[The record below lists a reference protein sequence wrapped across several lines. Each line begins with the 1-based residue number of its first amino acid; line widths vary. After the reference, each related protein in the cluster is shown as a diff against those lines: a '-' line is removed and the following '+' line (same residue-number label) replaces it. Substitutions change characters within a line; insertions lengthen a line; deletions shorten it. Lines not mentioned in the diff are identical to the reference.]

1 MNLLISTIIFKTFNL
16 ENFISFIRSNNLFNK
31 SDHLLVACSGGVDSI
46 VLCDLLYL
54 YGFTFSIAHC
64 NFQLRANESDADET
78 FVKSLGAK
86 YHVPVYVKRFDTT
99 NFASD
104 NKMSVQH
111 AARELR
117 YNWFDQLLNERQL
130 SFLLTAHHADD
141 NVETVLM
148 NFFKGTG
155 ISGMHGILPKR
166 DKLVRPLLFTT
177 KKEILEY
184 AIDKGLSWVEDAS
197 NETVKYT
204 RNFFRHKVIPLIEQ
218 TIPTASANVAQS
230 IEHLKEVEIIY
241 NQAIESYKKQLLI
254 FKGNEVHIPILKLVK
269 SVPINTIAFEILKP
283 YGFTPAQ
290 AKELPA
296 FLQSETG
303 KYITSST
310 HRVIKNRKWIIIAPV
325 ASGEAHTLI
334 IESTDNAVS
343 FETGRLLFS
352 ISDNLEMSTDL
363 STAILDFKQ
372 IQFPLLLRKWK
383 QGDYFYPLGMPKKKK
398 IARFLIDQKIAKTD
412 KEKVWVLE
420 SDQKIIWVIGQ
431 RIDNR
436 FKVSESTK
444 KVLRIKLVQ

>member
-46 VLCDLLYL
+46 VLCDLLYS

-184 AIDKGLSWVEDAS
+184 AIEDAS

-296 FLQSETG
+296 LLQSEINNQEKIVQEKILRHLHTG
-303 KYITSST
+303 
-310 HRVIKNRKWIIIAPV
+310 
-325 ASGEAHTLI
+325 
-334 IESTDNAVS
+334 
-343 FETGRLLFS
+343 
-352 ISDNLEMSTDL
+352 
-363 STAILDFKQ
+363 
-372 IQFPLLLRKWK
+372 
-383 QGDYFYPLGMPKKKK
+383 
-398 IARFLIDQKIAKTD
+398 
-412 KEKVWVLE
+412 
-420 SDQKIIWVIGQ
+420 
-431 RIDNR
+431 
-436 FKVSESTK
+436 
-444 KVLRIKLVQ
+444 